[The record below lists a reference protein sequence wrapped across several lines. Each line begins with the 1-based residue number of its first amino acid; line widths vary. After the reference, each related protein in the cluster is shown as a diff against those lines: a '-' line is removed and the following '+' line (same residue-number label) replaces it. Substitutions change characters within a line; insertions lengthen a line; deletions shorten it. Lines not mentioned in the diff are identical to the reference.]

1 MAYVSK
7 QVLNMNESRCGL
19 CNVPVNA
26 QDFKAHVK
34 SFSHLINQHQMVQY
48 WAKLNIIHMN
58 LVEGIKNGSIT
69 RI

>member
-1 MAYVSK
+1 
-7 QVLNMNESRCGL
+7 MNESRCGL

-58 LVEGIKNGSIT
+58 DPQKAMDLVEGIKNGSIT